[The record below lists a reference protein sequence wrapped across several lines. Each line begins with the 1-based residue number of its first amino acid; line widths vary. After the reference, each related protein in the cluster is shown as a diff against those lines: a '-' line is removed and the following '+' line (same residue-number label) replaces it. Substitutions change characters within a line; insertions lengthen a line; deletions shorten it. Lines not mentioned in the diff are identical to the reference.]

1 MAATNS
7 INDTITT
14 FSQDDRL
21 DKLPPLGEQYAIDDL
36 LTEHFGFAPK
46 VFTGHIFNIINEAIY
61 DTVVEVE
68 KAVIESYFP
77 GTAEGQSNGTQPPPA
92 SSTGYPS
99 KDDIAKSL
107 NQLETLLCS
116 SIDNQFDLLEIWL
129 HRNVFNF
136 PSMREEMMKHF
147 RFKHMNLWDQFY
159 NQPQSPPA
167 DGHPASTAQAITP
180 DWEKLKN
187 EEEERWSKLEKFKSN
202 YNQSKDDY
210 HSLLAVSSVLDRKLA
225 GLKSVSSQLN
235 QISSETTTIYDPET
249 NKPVDLSSQSSTLL
263 ERYQELLKLDRTRHE
278 LQQAVNF
285 EPPVDHSNNPMT
297 GDESS
302 EEQDVNL
309 PTNQMAK
316 HSRAINQL
324 VKAKTDDF
332 LAELADKGSFEVEKD
347 EGLVE
352 VLNVVSGKGKTPA
365 PDTPLHQDRL

>member
-1 MAATNS
+1 MTGWTNS
-7 INDTITT
+7 HPSASSTRSMIYSPSTSDSHPRYSLAT
-14 FSQDDRL
+14 
-21 DKLPPLGEQYAIDDL
+21 
-36 LTEHFGFAPK
+36 
-46 VFTGHIFNIINEAIY
+46 IY

-187 EEEERWSKLEKFKSN
+187 EEEERWT
-202 YNQSKDDY
+202 
-210 HSLLAVSSVLDRKLA
+210 

>member
-167 DGHPASTAQAITP
+167 DGHPTSTAQAITP

-309 PTNQMAK
+309 PINQMAK